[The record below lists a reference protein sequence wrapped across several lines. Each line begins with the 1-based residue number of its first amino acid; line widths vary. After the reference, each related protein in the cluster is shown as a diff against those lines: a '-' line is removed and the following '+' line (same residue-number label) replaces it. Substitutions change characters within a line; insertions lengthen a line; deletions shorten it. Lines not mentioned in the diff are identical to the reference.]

1 MPGKIVIKPIREG
14 VRDYLRHH
22 QLEGKF
28 EKAMRLLEHDIRHPS
43 LDVEILKPKHFK
55 VYSFRID
62 QKFRAL
68 FIFDGNKVEILSVSN
83 HYK

>member
-1 MPGKIVIKPIREG
+1 MQGKIGVKPIKEG
-14 VRDYLRHH
+14 VVDYLKQH
-22 QLEGKF
+22 QLERKF
-28 EKAMRLLEHDIRHPS
+28 EKALRLLEHDIKHPS
-43 LDVEILKPKHFK
+43 LNVEILKPKHFK

-68 FIFDGNKVEILSVSN
+68 FIFNGNEIEILSVSN